1 MTISNLQLCA
11 TGTYPE
17 VITSVHVFITISL
30 RFVLIL
36 SYHLCLGLPSILF
49 PPEVITQIQ
58 SSNTHMKHAC
68 IGLTD
73 ASQATIPRREGAL
86 RGLRGLSLTPASTV

>member
-17 VITSVHVFITISL
+17 VIPSVHVFITISL

-36 SYHLCLGLPSILF
+36 SYHLCLGIPSILF
-49 PPEVITQIQ
+49 PPEVITQIE

-68 IGLTD
+68 TGLTD
-73 ASQATIPRREGAL
+73 ASQATTQEEKGH
-86 RGLRGLSLTPASTV
+86 